1 MPTPTRN
8 LLNEFKEAVKEIEK
22 QVVKAD
28 NQAENQVNLANQLN
42 GGNIDSLT
50 KQISY
55 LQNALKNST
64 KDAPTPSTATKE
76 VDSLSEATPNLTQN
90 SIKGDGFVISGNG
103 VEPKSDLSVKIS
115 VDEWVKELA
124 GINPNKQII
133 ADLEHLYEKH
143 KELFSKPSEVF
154 KLIKAV
160 KDNPTFFYTNN
171 QPNIALIGSILENGK
186 LGKIGIQKD
195 FDSDNLQVRHAT
207 YSSNAKKENE
217 RLLKRNSYPVGSPTP
232 TQLTFGK
239 TAEPT
244 ANGAK
249 ALLGKKEK
257 AVSGDALPPH
267 LDADNIS
274 LTGRYSVGGK
284 PHLTAVDE
292 NIIPQNAKNE
302 VKEQTKSTQINE
314 QAVKTKAEP
323 ITQVKQE
330 TQAKAQTTA
339 TQPTSQVKEPTD
351 DRKYFKNL
359 DSEEY
364 KKISNPYLSRT
375 IKNGSIKTLIDNG
388 FDDYDYNHKVKKEIL
403 DFIKLDKDLYK
414 YYRYQE
420 KYREVDYIAETFR
433 MIHYDISSL
442 STRANIWAQDFSD
455 KYLMAKY
462 KLTNDELAKV
472 RAKWNDSLAKN
483 KVISITHIKEFGTN
497 YAEFYHAKDLA
508 IKKLLTERQG
518 QVAGAFHKDGLGDID
533 LVWGNEKMGLAHI
546 LSRRSEQ
553 WGEEKAIRFIKHL
566 AENIEKGTINA
577 GKNGRTQ
584 INTELTTIVID
595 KNKDNRFILTAY
607 RDKNNKKMSLENAK
621 LVQSSTIT
629 DKGIETNAK
638 DSSVLSSNQQPN
650 STTTA
655 NKSQEPNLSRAERR
669 AMGIEEPKGKTL
681 AQYRKDIEAKYN
693 ITPIKEFGTNYA
705 EFYHDGKGAI
715 DKLLAERQGQVAG
728 AFYDERFGDVGIV
741 WGVEGTG
748 KSDGWGIAKI
758 AKYHPEALDKME
770 EMLKMP
776 IIAQSENRIK
786 LSDGKYFMSIRKDF
800 NGEKQNWILT
810 AFEKEENKSVSGR
823 RTNLSATQ
831 SASEKTT
838 SQNTHTTNSTPK
850 EIKSQEPNLSR
861 AERRAMGIE
870 EPKGKTLV
878 IDEKAV
884 KNDVREFGRLADQV
898 GLGFKSA
905 KEAKAVMDKCD
916 KSKFDCGS

>member
-28 NQAENQVNLANQLN
+28 NQPNLANQAN
-42 GGNIDSLT
+42 SGNIDSLT

-55 LQNALKNST
+55 LQNALK
-64 KDAPTPSTATKE
+64 
-76 VDSLSEATPNLTQN
+76 
-90 SIKGDGFVISGNG
+90 GDGFVTYPNSAKQIYPHNAIFEVPNEIRQIADIGDRVSASLEWLISNHP
-103 VEPKSDLSVKIS
+103 EMFKTQRA
-115 VDEWVKELA
+115 VKEVIDYVLKEPENIVSPKKGDGVILSKQNDKKMDEI
-124 GINPNKQII
+124 GINQN
-133 ADLEHLYEKH
+133 
-143 KELFSKPSEVF
+143 SEVF
-154 KLIKAV
+154 HANKRKL
-160 KDNPTFFYTNN
+160 N
-171 QPNIALIGSILENGK
+171 
-186 LGKIGIQKD
+186 
-195 FDSDNLQVRHAT
+195 
-207 YSSNAKKENE
+207 SN
-217 RLLKRNSYPVGSPTP
+217 
-232 TQLTFGK
+232 
-239 TAEPT
+239 
-244 ANGAK
+244 
-249 ALLGKKEK
+249 EK
-257 AVSGDALPPH
+257 QAVSGDALPPH

-284 PHLTAVDE
+284 PHLTAVGG

-302 VKEQTKSTQINE
+302 VKEQAKIIQINE
-314 QAVKTKAEP
+314 QRAKAKSEPTATKAKEP
-323 ITQVKQE
+323 KAKP
-330 TQAKAQTTA
+330 QATTAKERAAQTTA
-339 TQPTSQVKEPTD
+339 TQKQAIKPQDPTD

-375 IKNGSIKTLIDNG
+375 IKNGDIKTLIDNG
-388 FDDYDYNHKVKKEIL
+388 FDDYNQKVKKEIL
-403 DFIKLDKDLYK
+403 DFIKLDKDLYE
-414 YYRYQE
+414 YYQYQE
-420 KYREVDYIAETFR
+420 KYREVDYASETFR
-433 MIHYDISSL
+433 MRHYDISSL

-462 KLTNDELAKV
+462 KLTKDELAKV
-472 RAKWNDSLAKN
+472 RAKWNDSLVKN
-483 KVISITHIKEFGTN
+483 VISIHPIKEFGTN
-497 YAEFYHAKDLA
+497 YAEFYHDGANA
-508 IKKLLTERQG
+508 IKKLLTEKQG

-546 LSRRSEQ
+546 LARRSEQ
-553 WGEEKAIRFIKHL
+553 WGEEKAIRFINHL

-577 GKNGRTQ
+577 GKNGRAQ

-655 NKSQEPNLSRAERR
+655 NKSQEL
-669 AMGIEEPKGKTL
+669 
-681 AQYRKDIEAKYN
+681 
-693 ITPIKEFGTNYA
+693 
-705 EFYHDGKGAI
+705 
-715 DKLLAERQGQVAG
+715 
-728 AFYDERFGDVGIV
+728 
-741 WGVEGTG
+741 
-748 KSDGWGIAKI
+748 
-758 AKYHPEALDKME
+758 
-770 EMLKMP
+770 
-776 IIAQSENRIK
+776 
-786 LSDGKYFMSIRKDF
+786 
-800 NGEKQNWILT
+800 
-810 AFEKEENKSVSGR
+810 
-823 RTNLSATQ
+823 
-831 SASEKTT
+831 
-838 SQNTHTTNSTPK
+838 
-850 EIKSQEPNLSR
+850 NLSR

-884 KNDVREFGRLADQV
+884 KSDVREFGRLADQV